1 MVPKCLE
8 SKVSWVRSVL
18 HAASVLRKGKLIA
31 YCIVIKVNYECS
43 VSVGDMV
50 GVQLITMAHV
60 AVA

>member
-1 MVPKCLE
+1 
-8 SKVSWVRSVL
+8 
-18 HAASVLRKGKLIA
+18 
-31 YCIVIKVNYECS
+31 VIKVNYECS